1 MINSLF
7 TYSLTSGV
15 TLASMY
21 AAYRIFM
28 RQTTLFH
35 FNRSCILAIYCI
47 AALAPLLTFSLPTTH
62 GSMASFTAVLDEI
75 SINVSHAAAIARQS
89 AIAQSILTI
98 YIIGAAIVALRFV
111 ADFAYMIYLRTSCK
125 ATEINGRT
133 VRILTGD
140 NRSPFSWGGEIFI
153 PKTYLDE
160 SLERLA
166 MVISHEAAHC
176 SSRHWIDL
184 LLSHMV
190 IAVNWYNPAAWL
202 LNRELVN
209 AHEYQADGNVLK
221 STDDATEYQLLLI
234 EKTAGP
240 RFHALADSLN
250 HSSLKKRITMMMKN
264 QSKRSAYLRS
274 LALLPALAAAM
285 CVTNSSCANSVQEQL
300 DDQVRTEISTSRG
313 TTAATQQT
321 DASIE
326 ANAQYPGGFEQL
338 YADISDVLQ
347 WKDGL
352 DEGRMSLELSI
363 DAEGNLAE
371 ITVREGLSETTDSY
385 VIGCLKKLTAK
396 WTPAK
401 DSDGNCVGMSFVLPV
416 TLKTK

>member
-1 MINSLF
+1 
-7 TYSLTSGV
+7 
-15 TLASMY
+15 
-21 AAYRIFM
+21 
-28 RQTTLFH
+28 
-35 FNRSCILAIYCI
+35 
-47 AALAPLLTFSLPTTH
+47 
-62 GSMASFTAVLDEI
+62 
-75 SINVSHAAAIARQS
+75 
-89 AIAQSILTI
+89 
-98 YIIGAAIVALRFV
+98 
-111 ADFAYMIYLRTSCK
+111 
-125 ATEINGRT
+125 
-133 VRILTGD
+133 
-140 NRSPFSWGGEIFI
+140 
-153 PKTYLDE
+153 
-160 SLERLA
+160 
-166 MVISHEAAHC
+166 
-176 SSRHWIDL
+176 
-184 LLSHMV
+184 
-190 IAVNWYNPAAWL
+190 
-202 LNRELVN
+202 
-209 AHEYQADGNVLK
+209 
-221 STDDATEYQLLLI
+221 
-234 EKTAGP
+234 
-240 RFHALADSLN
+240 
-250 HSSLKKRITMMMKN
+250 MKN